1 MSKNETARL
10 TIIEDRIFI
19 IRNQQVMIDKDLADL
34 YAVETKVL
42 NQAVKRNIDKF
53 PEDFRFQ
60 LTTEE
65 KRELVTNCDR
75 FESLKHSSVNPH
87 AFTEHGVLMLA
98 NVLKS
103 DIATKMSI
111 RLVKAFVQLRK
122 VLSSNA
128 QLQLEIEK
136 IKNYISYQ
144 SKKQETQDKNID
156 LLFQY
161 IDRLQEKLDTPT
173 PQERKKIGYE
183 LGKKNNEE

>member
-75 FESLKHSSVNPH
+75 FESLKHSSVNELII
-87 AFTEHGVLMLA
+87 F
-98 NVLKS
+98 
-103 DIATKMSI
+103 
-111 RLVKAFVQLRK
+111 
-122 VLSSNA
+122 
-128 QLQLEIEK
+128 
-136 IKNYISYQ
+136 
-144 SKKQETQDKNID
+144 KKRAHINI
-156 LLFQY
+156 
-161 IDRLQEKLDTPT
+161 
-173 PQERKKIGYE
+173 
-183 LGKKNNEE
+183 